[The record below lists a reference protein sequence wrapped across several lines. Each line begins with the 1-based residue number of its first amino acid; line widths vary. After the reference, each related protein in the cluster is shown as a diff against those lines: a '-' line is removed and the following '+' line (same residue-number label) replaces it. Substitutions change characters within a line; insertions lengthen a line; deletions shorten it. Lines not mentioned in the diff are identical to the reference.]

1 MLTRRFVYGYKHLSS
16 SATLIRSE
24 LWTCSFEGALL
35 PLNGHVL
42 RPGVYKT
49 KARGRLRGV
58 SFEHR
63 HALAAGMAD
72 LAQLAAEIA
81 PFPVLSRRNHFYT
94 IADVP
99 PCVAHRLT
107 TLARHGIM
115 VSSFV
120 ASTAHRDLHGPTLVI
135 RQLALSERQI
145 LATARAQILR
155 PARIFMARDTSMTGS
170 SAGTW
175 ASICFRGSAL

>member
-1 MLTRRFVYGYKHLSS
+1 MLTRRSVYDYKQSSS

-24 LWTCSFEGALL
+24 LGTCALA
-35 PLNGHVL
+35 LNGHVL

-49 KARGRLRGV
+49 KARGRLRGI

>member
-1 MLTRRFVYGYKHLSS
+1 MPTRRSVYDYKHSSS

-24 LWTCSFEGALL
+24 LGTCALALL

-49 KARGRLRGV
+49 KARGRLRGI

-94 IADVP
+94 IADLP

-135 RQLALSERQI
+135 RQLALSERQV